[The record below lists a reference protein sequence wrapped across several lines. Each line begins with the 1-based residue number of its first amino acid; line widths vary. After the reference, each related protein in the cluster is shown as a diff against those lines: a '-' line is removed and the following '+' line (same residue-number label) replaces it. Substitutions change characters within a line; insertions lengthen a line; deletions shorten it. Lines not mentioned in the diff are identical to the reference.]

1 MTPTDTDTPDPT
13 SDDEELPDHQ
23 CVEVADETGERCRN
37 AAIPGVDRCHS
48 HVDYADLAESV
59 DSEPMTATAPE
70 DGRTTPPLR
79 HGNRGSDRDKMHA
92 PTTGTGARSTETA
105 KYGGSA
111 VQKMENAS
119 K

>member
-1 MTPTDTDTPDPT
+1 MTHPDTTTPDPT
-13 SDDEELPDHQ
+13 SDDAELPDHQ

-70 DGRTTPPLR
+70 DGRRSLPDNHEISRMKTPSSPTQDAR
-79 HGNRGSDRDKMHA
+79 KGVSYKKPPQGGAAKSGGNGR
-92 PTTGTGARSTETA
+92 
-105 KYGGSA
+105 
-111 VQKMENAS
+111 
-119 K
+119 